1 MRAMTLLALVIA
13 LRSVAWF
20 GLLTFVPLW
29 VVANGGSEGEG
40 NRELSLMLIAGAAGT
55 LILGPVA
62 DRIGL
67 RRTLVVTQGALPA
80 LIVCYVAVGGVVGTL
95 ALMLVGLCVV
105 GTFGITM
112 VLSQLYLPQHLGMAS
127 GLSVGLAMGLG
138 GIAAVALGAVADAV
152 DLETALYVGAA
163 APAVG
168 CVVCFLLPRPCSL
181 GTPSRGRPRV
191 HRLARLTRQSTRR
204 DQMTAQEF
212 FAALPEKADPE
223 KTAGMQNTYV
233 FDVENVGQW
242 TVAVD
247 DGTVTVTEGTGE
259 ADCTITA
266 SEETLVKIA
275 TGEANPTTAYMTG
288 KLKIQG
294 DMGAALKLQKLF

>member
-1 MRAMTLLALVIA
+1 VRAMTLLALVIA

-67 RRTLVVTQGALPA
+67 RRTLVVTQGVLPA
-80 LIVCYVAVGGVVGTL
+80 LMVCYVAVGGVVGTV

-152 DLETALYVGAA
+152 DLQTALYVGAA

-168 CVVCFLLPRPCSL
+168 CVVCFLLPRPV
-181 GTPSRGRPRV
+181 PWARPAAV
-191 HRLARLTRQSTRR
+191 VPAST
-204 DQMTAQEF
+204 
-212 FAALPEKADPE
+212 
-223 KTAGMQNTYV
+223 V
-233 FDVENVGQW
+233 
-242 TVAVD
+242 
-247 DGTVTVTEGTGE
+247 
-259 ADCTITA
+259 
-266 SEETLVKIA
+266 
-275 TGEANPTTAYMTG
+275 
-288 KLKIQG
+288 
-294 DMGAALKLQKLF
+294 